1 MVSERDIISDP
12 KKPNHDKRIFLNSNI
27 KRWVEAASAE
37 KGALVGSVRVEGME
51 APKYSLEHDY
61 TEPVPMQVD
70 PLSGVITITKGDHQ
84 WKDAYTLQVR
94 ISVKTPR
101 F

>member
-1 MVSERDIISDP
+1 MS
-12 KKPNHDKRIFLNSNI
+12 
-27 KRWVEAASAE
+27 RWVEAAGAE
-37 KGALVGSVRVEGME
+37 KGALVGTVRVEGLE
-51 APKYSLEHDY
+51 SPNYSLEHSY

-70 PLSGVITITKGDHQ
+70 PLSGVITITSGDGQ

-94 ISVKTPR
+94 PVARLISFFCQPIPM